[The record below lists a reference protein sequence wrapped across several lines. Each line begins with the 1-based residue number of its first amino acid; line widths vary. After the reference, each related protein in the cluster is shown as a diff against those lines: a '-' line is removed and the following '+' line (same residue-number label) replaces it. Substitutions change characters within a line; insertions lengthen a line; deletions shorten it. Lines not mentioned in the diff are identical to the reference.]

1 MQHTYL
7 ISMHYENIEKLQNKK
22 VTVIKNHR
30 VWTDRQTS
38 EVGTD
43 KVSPSAEG
51 LCDVWLS
58 CDGVGD
64 TRATTYY
71 ITHL

>member
-51 LCDVWLS
+51 LCDV
-58 CDGVGD
+58 
-64 TRATTYY
+64 
-71 ITHL
+71 